1 MKAVILSGGKQ
12 YVVAEKEQILVD
24 LVDSAKEN
32 DKLDFVPLMIID
44 GKSSKVGTP
53 EVKDAKVSAKVVEPL
68 VKGDKVRAIRY
79 EAKKRVNKITGSRK
93 QMTRIE
99 ITKIA

>member
-12 YVVAEKEQILVD
+12 YIVAEKEQILVD
-24 LVDSAKEN
+24 LIDDAKDG
-32 DKLDFVPLMIID
+32 DKLDFAPLAIID
-44 GKSSKVGTP
+44 GKNSRVGTP
-53 EVKDAKVSAKVVEPL
+53 EIKDVKIVAKVVEPL

-79 EAKKRVNKITGSRK
+79 EAKKRVNKIRGSRR